1 MAKAAETI
9 DQRRFTVEEYHR
21 MAETG
26 IFKPDERVE
35 LIRGVVRRKSPKNYA
50 HVVATA
56 KLQQRLMKS
65 LAGRASVFKQ
75 DPLKLVRLDSEP
87 EPDILAISS
96 PHIEDY
102 GKESSRPVLVVEVAA
117 SSLRF
122 DLNAKAPLYAE
133 ADVPEYWVLNLV
145 DRELV
150 VFRSPKEGDY
160 RDRTASRSGD
170 RVAPEAWPDV
180 VIEVSELFP
189 TEKPA
194 PTLSPRYP

>member
-1 MAKAAETI
+1 MATAAETI

-35 LIRGVVRRKSPKNYA
+35 LIRGVVRRMSPKNYA
-50 HVVATA
+50 HVVAAT
-56 KLQQRLMKS
+56 KLHQSLVKS
-65 LAGRASVFKQ
+65 LAGRASVFKE

-87 EPDILAISS
+87 EPDILAVSS
-96 PHIEDY
+96 PNIEDY
-102 GKESSRPVLVVEVAA
+102 GTERSRPLLVIEVAA
-117 SSLRF
+117 SSLRY

-133 ADVPEYWVLNLV
+133 ADVPEYWIVNLV

-150 VFRSPKEGDY
+150 VFRSPEGGTY
-160 RDRTASRSGD
+160 RDRITYRAGD
-170 RVAPEAWPDV
+170 RVAPEAWQDV

-189 TEKPA
+189 AEEP
-194 PTLSPRYP
+194 S